1 MSVINT
7 NLGALKAQNGSRM
20 AQMDLSKAMER
31 LSTGLRINS
40 AKDDAA
46 GLAIAQRMTA
56 DVRGLAMAMRNAGDG
71 ISLAQTA
78 ESAMGEITNML
89 QRMRELA
96 VQSANATFSSE
107 DRAALQAEVGQL
119 IGEIENVATRTS
131 FNGIRLLDG
140 TSKSMTLQ
148 TGARAGE
155 TVRLGINSTRTSDLG
170 TGEVPGLSAT
180 GAFAAS
186 GFAAAQAL
194 QANDL
199 VINGVAIGASR
210 AVDDN
215 LSSVAKEA
223 SAISKAAAINAKTA
237 ETGVRA
243 VVGQTVMT
251 GTAMTAAAL
260 TGTVTIN
267 GVTTGSI
274 TTTTNAAASRTAVV
288 DAINLISGQTGV
300 TAVDTGDSNLGI
312 KLVAA
317 DGRNVDVSLD
327 TLTAAATGLKVGT
340 QSGVFSLVS
349 TNGGPIEVSTIG
361 AGQLSRAGLAA
372 GSFERGVSAVSTDFR
387 AVAATAAATEV
398 LNTGDLV
405 VNGVA
410 IRASKA
416 SDDTVSD
423 TTALSSNKAASAISI
438 AEAINES
445 SAETGVTAKAN
456 SLTIAATT
464 TTVIGADTTT
474 DLYINGVAIQVS
486 LSATASAQQT
496 RETVAAAINNYSGM
510 TGVTAADNG
519 RGGLSLTAA
528 DGRNVSVWFDSGDA
542 AAANFGLA
550 GATIEGTSTTYTA
563 LGVADPTDI
572 SADNVQTAYATVS
585 LESARAFTVEA
596 GSQGYSAAGNFTA
609 IGFEEGTYGAES
621 GGLKVKDIDISTQS
635 GAQAALASLDEALQ
649 SISINRAELGAVQNR
664 LEATINNLTS
674 ASNNTVASRSRIQD
688 ADFAGET
695 TNLARSQILQQAAQ
709 AMLAQANQSQQ
720 GVLQLLR

>member
-7 NLGALKAQNGSRM
+7 NLGALKAQNGGRM
-20 AQMDLSKAMER
+20 AQMDLSRAMER

-46 GLAIAQRMTA
+46 GLAISQRMTA

-78 ESAMGEITNML
+78 ETAMGEITNML

-96 VQSANATFSSE
+96 VQSSNATFSSE
-107 DRAALQAEVGQL
+107 DRAALQAEVAQL

-140 TSKSMTLQ
+140 SSKSLTLQ

-155 TVRLGINSTRTSDLG
+155 IVRLGINSTRTSDLG

-210 AVDDN
+210 AIDDS
-215 LSSVAKEA
+215 LSSTAKEA
-223 SAISKAAAINAKTA
+223 SAIAKAAAINAKTA

-300 TAVDTGDSNLGI
+300 VAIDTGDSNLGI

-317 DGRNVDVSLD
+317 DGRNIDVQLN

-340 QSGVFSLVS
+340 QSGVYSLVS
-349 TNGGPIEVSTIG
+349 VNGGPINISTIG
-361 AGQLSRAGLAA
+361 AGQLSRAGLSA
-372 GSFERGVSAVSTDFR
+372 GTFERGVSAVSTDVR
-387 AVAATAAATEV
+387 AVAATAAAATS

-405 VNGVA
+405 INGVA
-410 IRASKA
+410 IRASKDG
-416 SDDTVSD
+416 DDTISD
-423 TTALSSNKAASAISI
+423 TTANSSVKSASAIAI
-438 AEAINES
+438 AAAINES
-445 SAETGVTAKAN
+445 TAQTGVTARAN
-456 SLTIAATT
+456 ALTLDGTT
-464 TTVIGADTTT
+464 TTVISANTTT
-474 DLYINGVAIQVS
+474 SLYINGVAISVS
-486 LSATASAQQT
+486 LSATDTAQQT
-496 RETVAAAINNYSGM
+496 RENVAAAINNFTGM

-519 RGGLSLTAA
+519 RGGISLTAA
-528 DGRNVSVWFDSGDA
+528 DGRNISVWYDSDDA
-542 AAANFGLA
+542 TADNFGL
-550 GATIEGTSTTYTA
+550 GGVSIRGTGISYTVR
-563 LGVADPTDI
+563 GVTDPTNITSDP
-572 SADNVQTAYATVS
+572 VETAYATVS
-585 LESARAFTVEA
+585 LTSAKAFTVSA
-596 GSQGYSAAGNFTA
+596 GSQGFATGGNFTA
-609 IGFEEGTYGAES
+609 LGFEEGQYGAET
-621 GGLKVKDIDISTQS
+621 GGLKIKDVNISTQQ
-635 GAQAALASLDEALQ
+635 GAQEALASIDEALQ
-649 SISINRAELGAVQNR
+649 SVAINRAELGAVQNR

-674 ASNNTVASRSRIQD
+674 TSTNTVASRSRIQD
-688 ADFAGET
+688 ADFAVET

-709 AMLAQANQSQQ
+709 AMLAQANQLQQ
-720 GVLQLLR
+720 SVLQLLR